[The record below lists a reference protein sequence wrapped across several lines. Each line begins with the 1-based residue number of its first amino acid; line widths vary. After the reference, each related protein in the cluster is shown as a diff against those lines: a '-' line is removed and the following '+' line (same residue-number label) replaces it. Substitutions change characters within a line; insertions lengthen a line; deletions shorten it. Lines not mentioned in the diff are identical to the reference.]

1 MCSRG
6 WTRARVL
13 VPHIEN
19 IYHWRGGKIVPSDFD
34 TRCISRRS
42 TSFQRFSRAM
52 ASDRFTSLYRPPFS
66 FDRSNTAELASS
78 AARSTCKHGERGS
91 RMINETGRTD

>member
-6 WTRARVL
+6 WTRARLL

-42 TSFQRFSRAM
+42 TSFRRFSRAM
-52 ASDRFTSLYRPPFS
+52 ASDRFTSLCRPPFLS
-66 FDRSNTAELASS
+66 IVLTPPN
-78 AARSTCKHGERGS
+78 
-91 RMINETGRTD
+91 